1 MTHAKL
7 VKQSPHFI
15 SQSKSRSGKRKNV
28 HLNFRGSSITTYG
41 HTWNEAFRR
50 AAITLVTHR
59 LSH

>member
-7 VKQSPHFI
+7 VMSSAAYRNK
-15 SQSKSRSGKRKNV
+15 SKCGRRRYV
-28 HLNFRGSSITTYG
+28 HLTVKGSALTVYG

-50 AAITLVTHR
+50 AAITLVTAR